1 MPIRFSLLRFSIL
14 AILVQLLSAE
24 TGKSQLF
31 STKSR
36 GNGDLN
42 SSMNNGPDSS
52 TKKSIKTNDSILIY
66 YFTLKDRARTKI
78 DSTIHTLHRSPLL
91 SEWQTDL
98 GNFGSAA
105 QTVFFNPSLSPANQ
119 LGIQSNAS
127 FLFDANK
134 VKFYN
139 TTRPYTDLYY
149 RVGTKQEQILEITH
163 SRNISPQWNMTAS
176 YRKAGSAGSYQ
187 LQRTNNDNLFVSSNY
202 TSVNERYLFTAAVI
216 YNKIQQDENGGVLSE
231 EYLNS
236 SNYNNKRLVPVILDK
251 KSGETNRSN
260 MTNYY
265 RDLSLQL
272 KHQYFFGQRD
282 SLFNIDSSEK
292 IYTFKPI
299 IGLKHTLYAGAAYYS
314 FKDLTPDSLYYSKFG
329 QLSFVNNDSVYST
342 YDFNQIGNTF
352 SLTGDVRVR
361 EKTLQ
366 AEAGYGLELD
376 RVKNSP
382 LNENYINNYLFAAI
396 NKRADK
402 EREWLY
408 NASLKFYFTGNL
420 IGNALLSAKAGRN
433 FSERYGQVRIGF
445 DQTIQQSPFMLS
457 EYHTNFYSFAS
468 GFKKQTISK
477 VNLTYR
483 HLPTAFSVQLNY
495 YLLANY
501 IYRDTSLLSKQYAK
515 VIPLTHVMVFKK
527 FRVRRFVFENNLL
540 GQFVSSNAP
549 IHLPLFA
556 SSSRLAYESRV
567 LKKKLNISTGIDCR
581 YNMPFYT
588 DNYSPLVYGFVT
600 QYDRKISNVPRLGY
614 FFNFKVKTFRGSLCV
629 DEIQQLFTRNNINY
643 AMYPG
648 QNFMFR
654 FGFHWMFV
662 N

>member
-1 MPIRFSLLRFSIL
+1 
-14 AILVQLLSAE
+14 
-24 TGKSQLF
+24 
-31 STKSR
+31 
-36 GNGDLN
+36 
-42 SSMNNGPDSS
+42 
-52 TKKSIKTNDSILIY
+52 
-66 YFTLKDRARTKI
+66 
-78 DSTIHTLHRSPLL
+78 
-91 SEWQTDL
+91 
-98 GNFGSAA
+98 
-105 QTVFFNPSLSPANQ
+105 
-119 LGIQSNAS
+119 
-127 FLFDANK
+127 
-134 VKFYN
+134 
-139 TTRPYTDLYY
+139 
-149 RVGTKQEQILEITH
+149 VGAKQEQILEITH
-163 SRNISPQWNMTAS
+163 SRNVNPQWNMTAS
-176 YRKAGSAGSYQ
+176 YRKAGSPGSYQ
-187 LQRTNNDNLFVSSNY
+187 LQRTNNDNLFVSTNY
-202 TSVNERYLFTAAVI
+202 ASVNERYLFTAAVI

-231 EYLNS
+231 EYLNA

-251 KSGETNRSN
+251 KFGETNRSN

-282 SLFNIDSSEK
+282 SLFNSDSSEK
-292 IYTFKPI
+292 IYSFKPI
-299 IGLKHTLYAGAAYYS
+299 IGLKHTLYTGATYYS
-314 FKDLTPDSLYYSKFG
+314 FKDLTPDSLYYTKVG
-329 QLSFVNNDSVYST
+329 QLSFVNNDSVYSK
-342 YDFNQIGNTF
+342 YDFNLIGNTF

-376 RVKNSP
+376 RVRNSP
-382 LNENYINNYLFAAI
+382 LDENYINNYLFAAI

-477 VNLTYR
+477 VNLTYS

-515 VIPLTHVMVFKK
+515 VIPLTQVMVFKK

-600 QYDRKISNVPRLGY
+600 QYNRKISNVPRLGY